1 MSRSRRHNPFCGIT
15 TCTSEKDDKRQAHQA
30 HQAYRV
36 HVRQAIQRML
46 RTGDETRPYHP
57 GESIPTAGHGEKTGA
72 SASIRCVVPNSC
84 ANEPALRR
92 HSQLS
97 PQ

>member
-30 HQAYRV
+30 YRA

-46 RTGDETRPYHP
+46 RTGEETRPLPAWREHSDRWSWGKDERIRFDPMRHP
-57 GESIPTAGHGEKTGA
+57 KLM
-72 SASIRCVVPNSC
+72 RK
-84 ANEPALRR
+84 
-92 HSQLS
+92 
-97 PQ
+97 